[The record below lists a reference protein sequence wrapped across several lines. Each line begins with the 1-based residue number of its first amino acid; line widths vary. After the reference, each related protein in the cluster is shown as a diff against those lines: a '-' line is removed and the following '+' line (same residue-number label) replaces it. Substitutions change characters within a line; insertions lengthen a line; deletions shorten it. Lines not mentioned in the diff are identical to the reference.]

1 MMTKLKNLRG
11 STKKKIGILL
21 GLCAAFAVMQVMI
34 ALDLIGSHMQGL
46 LVQMCFNII
55 LAVSLNLTV
64 GVLGELS
71 LGHAGFMGIGAYIG
85 ALFSVMTAES
95 IEQWWIRFPIAL
107 VVGGIVAGLFG
118 FLIGIPVLRLRGDY
132 LAIVTLAFG
141 EIIWN
146 LCSAMYIAKDDNG
159 FHFQIGGTGIADLQG
174 NVQNIANGAQG
185 IRGVPPLLPQQ
196 QDKTLFI
203 VGVILV
209 IITVWLILNFI
220 HSRAG
225 RTVKAIR
232 DNRIAAESIGINIT
246 KYKLI
251 ALAISAFFAGV
262 AGVMYSQFT
271 RTMLPTQATYG
282 YPMSINILV
291 FVVLGGMGSTLG
303 SIVGAVV
310 LTLIPE
316 WLRTWTF
323 LREWF
328 DVDPM
333 MVRMLLYAIIL
344 IVVMLAKH
352 NTKIQAVLAGV
363 KTGIKNTVRKCL
375 PKKKGGN

>member
-1 MMTKLKNLRG
+1 MTKFKTLRG
-11 STKKKIGILL
+11 STKKKLGILL
-21 GLCAAFAVMQVMI
+21 GLCAAYAVMQILI
-34 ALDLIGSHMQGL
+34 ALGLVGSHMQGL
-46 LVQMCFNII
+46 LVQMCFNIL

-71 LGHAGFMGIGAYIG
+71 LGHAGFMCIGAYVG
-85 ALFSVMTAES
+85 ALFSVMTESS
-95 IEQWWIRFPIAL
+95 IEQWWIRFPLAL
-107 VVGGIVAGLFG
+107 LIGGLLAGLFG

-146 LCSAMYIAKDDNG
+146 LCSVMFIAKDDNG
-159 FHFQIGGTGIADLQG
+159 YHFQIGGTGIADLQG
-174 NVQNIANGAQG
+174 NISNIANGAQG
-185 IRGVPPLLPQQ
+185 INGLPRIPDQNQ
-196 QDKTLFI
+196 TLFT
-203 VGVILV
+203 VGFILV

-225 RTVKAIR
+225 RAVKAIR
-232 DNRIAAESIGINIT
+232 DNRIAAESVGINIT

-251 ALAISAFFAGV
+251 ALTISAFFAGI
-262 AGVMYSQFT
+262 AGVMYSQYSG
-271 RTMLPTQATYG
+271 MALPTQAAYG

-310 LTLIPE
+310 LTLVPE
-316 WLRTWTF
+316 WLRNWTF

-328 DVDPM
+328 DIDPGQ
-333 MVRMLLYAIIL
+333 VRMLLYAIIL
-344 IVVMLAKH
+344 IVVMLLNHSETFK
-352 NTKIQAVLAGV
+352 TLLAR
-363 KTGIKNTVRKCL
+363 IKSGLKGLL
-375 PKKKGGN
+375 PKRAKGGN